1 MFSIISGILGF
12 ATSGLPS
19 LLSFFQQKGDQ
30 KHELEMAKMQN
41 EQQLAMAERGFKS
54 AERVEE
60 IKFEEAQVEAF
71 AQEKVA
77 LYAQAAKEADGA
89 STWIINLRASVRPMV
104 TYIIVAL
111 LVFVDV
117 AGLIWA
123 IHTGVDFGTALT
135 AVFSETEE
143 AILTSIIGFWF
154 GSQAFSKR

>member
-41 EQQLAMAERGFKS
+41 EQQLAMAERGFQS
-54 AERVEE
+54 AQRVEE

-77 LYAQAAKEADGA
+77 LYAQAAKEAEGA
-89 STWIINLRASVRPMV
+89 SRWIVNLRASVRPVV